1 MNWILLILTTLAAT
15 ELLLALPVIANFK
28 GASLTAQKSTR
39 LIAKKGV
46 SDHWKELVLPRY
58 ARALG
63 THSILGLV
71 FLILALTPFALF
83 ALLKSGPLSADI
95 AFLSRLPVI
104 AVMLACSLGYL
115 WLRTRLRKTDSG
127 GSAYSPMDKILHQ
140 LALGNGAVPDMTHDL
155 DKAQNLKSSPPFEGS
170 KPVFVCGL
178 ARAGTTV
185 ILRELYGSG
194 QFSTLTYRDMP
205 FVMAPN
211 VWSKLSGNRSMAT
224 SERAHGD
231 GIEVGLESPEA
242 LDEVYWRVMDGEAY
256 IKPDHLLPHAPDAE
270 TIQGY
275 ADYARLIMKRG
286 KAPRYLSKNNNTI
299 LRIPAL
305 AKAFS
310 DATFLV
316 PVRDPLQHS
325 LSLLSQH
332 KRFSDSDAFT
342 QKYMTWLA
350 HHEFGATHR
359 PFRFSPEPATGDP
372 ETLDYWLKLWIAAH
386 THLMGVQEAFPDQV
400 LFISNEALGQDTDTW
415 QRLCDRLGLEDA
427 KALAELRSIPPRE
440 TSGYDP
446 DLAKEAAALYARLP
460 QFS

>member
-1 MNWILLILTTLAAT
+1 MSWVLLILATLGAT
-15 ELLLALPVIANFK
+15 ELLVALPVISNFK

-58 ARALG
+58 ARALA

-71 FLILALTPFALF
+71 FLILALVPFALF
-83 ALLKSGPLSADI
+83 ALFNSGPLSADM
-95 AFLSRLPVI
+95 AFLTSLPAIV
-104 AVMLACSLGYL
+104 VMLACSLGYL
-115 WLRTRLRKTDSG
+115 WLRTRMRKSDS
-127 GSAYSPMDKILHQ
+127 SSDYSPMDKVLHQ
-140 LALGNGAVPDMTHDL
+140 LALGNGAVAEMTHDL

-211 VWSKLSGNRSMAT
+211 LWAKLSGNRSMET

-242 LDEVYWRVMDGEAY
+242 LDEVYWRLMDGAAY
-256 IKPDHLLPHAPDAE
+256 IKPDHLRPHAPNAE
-270 TIQGY
+270 TIEGY

-305 AKAFS
+305 AKAFP

-316 PVRDPLQHS
+316 PLRDPLQHS

-332 KRFSDSDAFT
+332 KRFSESDAFT
-342 QKYMTWLA
+342 QKYMTWLG

-359 PFRFSPEPATGDP
+359 PFRFTSEAAHGDP

-386 THLMGVQEAFPDQV
+386 THLEGIKATHPDQV
-400 LFISNEALGQDTDTW
+400 LFISNETLGQDADAW
-415 QRLCDRLGLEDA
+415 LRLCGRLGLQDA
-427 KALAELRSIPPRE
+427 KPLAELRSIAPRA
-440 TSGYDP
+440 TDGFDP

-460 QFS
+460 QFSG